1 MKSVNIQNLKV
12 GGEAIVT
19 EAEVPSELAD
29 LTKDTTGYKNLEALK
44 VIAGNGISFV
54 DQGDYVEIAS
64 SSGSAVSKISLNDF
78 INGEL
83 KDTDLNKTG
92 IAYEDTDLANGY
104 IKGAI
109 YKVVNDDTLGYVW
122 KCISDSIML
131 LEAQMNEFT
140 TYGVDCLKHFYSIEE
155 ELNEGTSFICYDGS
169 GVYKAGIYKL
179 QIEKDETS
187 GIPIKAIWVGKIQWD
202 DISTIISMLPFS
214 EDISS
219 GGNS

>member
-12 GGEAIVT
+12 GGEIIAT
-19 EAEVPSELAD
+19 ESEVPSELSD
-29 LTKDTTGYKNLEALK
+29 LTKDTSGYKNLDALK
-44 VIAGNGISFV
+44 VIAGSGIEFV
-54 DQGDYVEIAS
+54 DQGDYVQIAT
-64 SSGSAVSKISLNDF
+64 GGYDVITL
-78 INGEL
+78 
-83 KDTDLNKTG
+83 DTFTFKADLDEGYLDITG

-122 KCISDSIML
+122 KCISDSIMIT
-131 LEAQMNEFT
+131 EAQMNEFT
-140 TYGVDCLKHFYSIEE
+140 TYGVDCLKHFYSIGEE
-155 ELNEGTSFICYDGS
+155 PNEGTSFICYDGS

-179 QIEKDETS
+179 QIEKDEIS
-187 GIPIKAIWVGKIQWD
+187 GIPTKAIWAGKIQWD